1 MIALLF
7 AVFGAVLFVAR
18 QDAAELIACLISR
31 LGGGR

>member
-18 QDAAELIACLISR
+18 QEAAELIARLISR
-31 LGGGR
+31 FGGGR